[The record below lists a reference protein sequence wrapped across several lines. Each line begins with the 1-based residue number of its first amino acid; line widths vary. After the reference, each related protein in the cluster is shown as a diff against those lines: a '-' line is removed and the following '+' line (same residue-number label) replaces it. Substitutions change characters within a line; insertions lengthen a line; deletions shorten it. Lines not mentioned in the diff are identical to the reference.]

1 MSETKRDF
9 DTLLMESV
17 REGLTKV
24 LGDNNARC
32 VVFYVDP
39 HMAVADPDNYA
50 RSLLGLFGTGTKV
63 VLDTILDNLHE
74 KTGVAKGSATSF
86 GEIVKEARRN
96 FKQSGQIKT

>member
-9 DTLLMESV
+9 DTLLIESV

-24 LGDNNARC
+24 LGDNNAKC
-32 VVFYVDP
+32 VAFYVDP
-39 HMAVADPDNYA
+39 HLVVADPDNYA

-74 KTGVAKGSATSF
+74 KTGAARGSATSF
-86 GEIVKEARRN
+86 GEIIAEARRAY
-96 FKQSGQIKT
+96 KQSGKIKA